1 MNDEATTTSSNPTT
15 DPDKNFLEATVKAIV
30 DHPEDVIL
38 ERTVDDLGVLIKLRV
53 NEKDMSKIVGKE
65 GRTAKAL
72 RTLLRLV
79 GSKFDQRVNLKILE
93 PDGSEFRTAQT
104 EPAAKKEVDSPVK
117 PAVDKS
123 KKENSKSEVKSKED
137 LSAEASAKEGEEAVS
152 AFENV
157 I

>member
-1 MNDEATTTSSNPTT
+1 MSDDKNPTT
-15 DPDKNFLEATVKAIV
+15 EADVAFLIATVKAIV
-30 DHPEDVIL
+30 DNPDDVIA
-38 ERTVDDLGVLIKLRV
+38 ERSVDDLGVLIKLRV
-53 NEKDMSKIVGKE
+53 NEADMSKIVGKE

-93 PDGSEFRTAQT
+93 PDGSERRV
-104 EPAAKKEVDSPVK
+104 ERPAVGRQGPAKDDNNTPAPKKVVKKPAKKEE
-117 PAVDKS
+117 A
-123 KKENSKSEVKSKED
+123 KKEPE
-137 LSAEASAKEGEEAVS
+137 AKEGEDAGE

>member
-1 MNDEATTTSSNPTT
+1 MTDTNPATDPTT
-15 DPDKNFLEATVKAIV
+15 QADVAFLVATVKAIV
-30 DHPEDVIL
+30 SHPDDVIA
-38 ERTVDDLGVLIKLRV
+38 ERSVDDLGVLIKLRV
-53 NEKDMSKIVGKE
+53 NEDDMSKIVGKE

-93 PDGSEFRTAQT
+93 PDGSERRADKPAA
-104 EPAAKKEVDSPVK
+104 EAPAEKKAPVKAEKPAAKKSEE
-117 PAVDKS
+117 
-123 KKENSKSEVKSKED
+123 KEAEPKESED
-137 LSAEASAKEGEEAVS
+137 AGE

>member
-1 MNDEATTTSSNPTT
+1 MNDKATTAASSDPAAG
-15 DPDKNFLEATVKAIV
+15 PDKDFLEATVKAIV
-30 DHPEDVIL
+30 AHPEDVIL

-53 NEKDMSKIVGKE
+53 NEEDMSKIVGKE

-93 PDGSEFRTAQT
+93 PDGSEYRAEQA
-104 EPAAKKEVDSPVK
+104 EPAAAKQADSPVES
-117 PAVDKS
+117 AADKS
-123 KKENSKSEVKSKED
+123 KKKDSKSEVKP
-137 LSAEASAKEGEEAVS
+137 KEGEEAS
-152 AFENV
+152 GAFENV

>member
-1 MNDEATTTSSNPTT
+1 MSDEATTAASSDPTT
-15 DPDKNFLEATVKAIV
+15 GHDKDFLEATVKAIV
-30 DHPEDVIL
+30 DHPEDVIV

-53 NEKDMSKIVGKE
+53 NEADMSKIVGKE

-93 PDGSEFRTAQT
+93 PDGSERRAET
-104 EPAAKKEVDSPVK
+104 EKEVPAATKKVNSPAK
-117 PAVDKS
+117 PAVA
-123 KKENSKSEVKSKED
+123 KSKEG
-137 LSAEASAKEGEEAVS
+137 LSPKSGAKEEASAKEGEEAAG

>member
-1 MNDEATTTSSNPTT
+1 MSDEAITAASS
-15 DPDKNFLEATVKAIV
+15 DPSTGHDKDFLEATVKAIV

-38 ERTVDDLGVLIKLRV
+38 ERTVDDLGILIKLRV
-53 NEKDMSKIVGKE
+53 NETDMSKIVGKE

-93 PDGSEFRTAQT
+93 PDGSEFRTTQT
-104 EPAAKKEVDSPVK
+104 ESTIAKKADLPVK
-117 PAVDKS
+117 TTVNKP
-123 KKENSKSEVKSKED
+123 KKE
-137 LSAEASAKEGEEAVS
+137 EASTKEGEEAAG

>member
-1 MNDEATTTSSNPTT
+1 MNDLNDPTVGA
-15 DPDKNFLEATVKAIV
+15 DKDFLEMAVRAIV
-30 DHPEDVIL
+30 EKPEDVL
-38 ERTVDDLGVLIKLRV
+38 VERSIDDLGVLLKLRV
-53 NEKDMSKIVGKE
+53 NEVDMSKIVGKE

-93 PDGSEFRTAQT
+93 PDGSERRVERFEHTERPAAAARPAAPRTK
-104 EPAAKKEVDSPVK
+104 PAPAKKEEPG
-117 PAVDKS
+117 
-123 KKENSKSEVKSKED
+123 
-137 LSAEASAKEGEEAVS
+137 KEGEDAAG

>member
-1 MNDEATTTSSNPTT
+1 MSDETTAATSDPTT
-15 DPDKNFLEATVKAIV
+15 GADVDFLVSTVRAIV
-30 DHPEDVIL
+30 DNPDDVIA
-38 ERTVDDLGVLIKLRV
+38 ERSVDDLGVLIKLRV
-53 NEKDMSKIVGKE
+53 NEADMSKIVGKE

-93 PDGSEFRTAQT
+93 PDGSERRVEKA
-104 EPAAKKEVDSPVK
+104 EPAPAAAPAAPSEEKTEAPAAEAAEKKEAAP
-117 PAVDKS
+117 
-123 KKENSKSEVKSKED
+123 
-137 LSAEASAKEGEEAVS
+137 KEGENAGE

>member
-1 MNDEATTTSSNPTT
+1 MNDLNDPTVGA
-15 DPDKNFLEATVKAIV
+15 DKDFLETTVKAIV
-30 DHPEDVIL
+30 AFPDDVL
-38 ERTVDDLGVLIKLRV
+38 AERSVDDLGVLLKLRV
-53 NEKDMSKIVGKE
+53 NEADMSKIVGKE

-93 PDGSEFRTAQT
+93 PDGSERRVERTERPQTATPKPTPTPAQT
-104 EPAAKKEVDSPVK
+104 SVAAPIATKAEEPKADAP
-117 PAVDKS
+117 
-123 KKENSKSEVKSKED
+123 
-137 LSAEASAKEGEEAVS
+137 KEGEDAAG